1 MNEEDETIKN
11 HLKNLLELNGSH
23 STIRT
28 MTIGSGEPAHPA
40 SEQELK
46 ELNREELFAIAD
58 LLGMSDL
65 YLNL

>member
-1 MNEEDETIKN
+1 MNEEDETIKE
-11 HLKNLLELNGSH
+11 HLNNLIELNGSH
-23 STIRT
+23 STI
-28 MTIGSGEPAHPA
+28 TIGSGESAHPA

-58 LLGMSDL
+58 LLGMSGL